1 MLDMK
6 LYFEEVGMLLTS
18 DELLAE
24 LDAARALFIDI
35 KAASGKLIMA
45 GNGAGAAIAAH
56 AATDFSKQAGLPA
69 LALTDASLVT
79 ALANDKGY
87 ENWVTAALEY
97 YSSSGDAFVC
107 VSVSGESPNLVNAA
121 RFARQ
126 KGMPVVSFTG
136 KNADNSLRQ
145 LSDIGFFID
154 SKGYNIVEGIAM
166 IWLTSIVDMIVG
178 KSVYSVS

>member
-6 LYFEEVGMLLTS
+6 SYYQDVGKLLTS
-18 DELLAE
+18 DELFEE
-24 LDAARALFIDI
+24 LDAAKALFLDVN
-35 KAASGKLIMA
+35 AASGKLIMA

-56 AATDFSKQAGLPA
+56 AATDLSKQAGLSA
-69 LALTDASLVT
+69 LALTDASLIT

-87 ENWVTAALEY
+87 ENWVSAALEY
-97 YSSSGDAFVC
+97 YSSSRDAFVC

-121 RFARQ
+121 RYARQ
-126 KGMPVVSFTG
+126 EGMPVVSFTG

-178 KSVYSVS
+178 KAVYSVS